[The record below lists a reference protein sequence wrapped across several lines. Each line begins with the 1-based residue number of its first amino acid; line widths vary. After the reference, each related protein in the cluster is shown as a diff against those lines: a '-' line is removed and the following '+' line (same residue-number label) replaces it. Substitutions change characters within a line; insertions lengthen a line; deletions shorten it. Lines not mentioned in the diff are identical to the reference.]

1 MQIKDLDSI
10 LDAALDELDDND
22 ESSGSIESD
31 AHGQTTPSA
40 KLTTT
45 TTTTTTAAAALGV
58 PYSLDF
64 LSKYEHE
71 TSVKSR
77 RSFNKN
83 SKNAPVYGPEPPPP
97 IDYDT
102 AAALLNDE
110 SVQKEMEQ
118 LEKELEKF
126 GFGDG
131 EDFHEL
137 FQRMNQAF
145 PGVDKELGD
154 GMEFDDA
161 MKNMLRM
168 AINNGGRLDDRD
180 ASSHDDMETPSSLP
194 SAAARSSIQ
203 SMNKTPSSAMAST
216 STNDNPKKSL
226 HKQGNNAPTKQTTLP
241 KNVDAEKNVDES
253 IHRLLRGINNASS
266 SSSGRDS
273 NAQHPFPPPPLPPGM
288 ENFDPSQ
295 FEQFSEEIMSTLMNE
310 FEQMGHKR
318 DSNAVVDNV
327 MKQLLDRDIMYE
339 PMKEVCT
346 RFPKYLAEH
355 KDRLSPEEYTRYG
368 TQYQY
373 FQRIVHVYETEP
385 NNFDRLMELMQD
397 IQEYGQP
404 PVEIIQELAPELEFD
419 AEGMPMFNTGEGRGG
434 GGLPPFFPGSMRG
447 NEQCC
452 IS

>member
-1 MQIKDLDSI
+1 MQRKDLDSL

-22 ESSGSIESD
+22 GSGD
-31 AHGQTTPSA
+31 
-40 KLTTT
+40 
-45 TTTTTTAAAALGV
+45 

-64 LSKYEHE
+64 LSRYDHE

-77 RSFNKN
+77 RSPNGNK
-83 SKNAPVYGPEPPPP
+83 KNAPVYGPEPPPP

-110 SVQKEMEQ
+110 SVQKEMQ
-118 LEKELEKF
+118 QFKKELENFDF
-126 GFGDG
+126 GGGQDL
-131 EDFHEL
+131 DEL

-145 PGVDKELGD
+145 PGADTDLGD
-154 GMEFDDA
+154 GIEFNDA

-168 AINNGGRLDDRD
+168 AINHGGRLDDGD
-180 ASSHDDMETPSSLP
+180 ASSNDNMKTPSSLSS
-194 SAAARSSIQ
+194 SAAAAAPFNTQ
-203 SMNKTPSSAMAST
+203 SMNSTPSSEMVSK
-216 STNDNPKKSL
+216 STNDKSKKSL
-226 HKQGNNAPTKQTTLP
+226 HKQGNDAPKKQTTLP
-241 KNVDAEKNVDES
+241 AETNVDES

-266 SSSGRDS
+266 STSSRDS
-273 NAQHPFPPPPLPPGM
+273 NAQHPFPPPLPPGM

-310 FEQMGHKR
+310 FEQMGHKH
-318 DSNAVVDNV
+318 DSNTVVDNV
-327 MKQLLDRDIMYE
+327 MKQLLDRDVMYE

-355 KDRLSPEEYTRYG
+355 KKTLSPEEYTRYG

-404 PVEIIQELAPELEFD
+404 PVEIIKELAPELEFD
-419 AEGMPMFNTGEGRGG
+419 SEGMPIMNPGEGIGG
-434 GGLPPFFPGSMRG
+434 MPPFFPGSMMG